1 MPGQGIPRR
10 RPPPDMSLSTSDLAH
25 LVTALVLLLAAA
37 HGCGYLFRRF
47 RQPAVLGEVM
57 GGLLL
62 GPTVL
67 GRLLPDWQR
76 WVFSD
81 NPQTVTVLGAI
92 YQLGLLLLMF
102 SSGGEV
108 RTLFEKGEGRTVAL
122 ITLTGTTV
130 PFLLGLWL
138 LRFLDTAPY
147 LGPARSP
154 AAFAFVFAIGIA
166 VTSIPVISRIL
177 YDLKLLETSFAR
189 IVLSVAVVE
198 DVLLYILVAIALS
211 LVGRGKESLFGVP
224 GMLRI
229 RGTSYAGLAYYTS
242 VPLIF
247 LVLSL
252 FIGPI
257 AYRWVSGLRCNVFCQ
272 GSSVGYLLV
281 ILLVMAGTAAS
292 LGVTPMFGALMAGIV
307 TSQVIESPERPRQVI
322 AAFSFAFFIPIYFAI
337 VGLKLDLV
345 RSFPVAFFALFLV
358 FACAVKALSIYA
370 GARLAGE
377 PRATS
382 WNLAVAMN
390 ARGGPGI
397 VLASLAYESEIISES
412 FYAILVML
420 SLVTSLL
427 AGSWLDLAVR
437 RGWKIR

>member
-1 MPGQGIPRR
+1 
-10 RPPPDMSLSTSDLAH
+10 MSLSTSDLAH

-37 HGCGYLFRRF
+37 HGCGYLFRRL
-47 RQPAVLGEVM
+47 RQPPVLGEVL

-62 GPTVL
+62 GPTVF
-67 GRLLPDWQR
+67 GRFLPEWQE

-81 NPQTVTVLGAI
+81 NPPTATVLGAI

-102 SSGGEV
+102 SSGAEV
-108 RTLFEKGEGRTVAL
+108 RTLFQKGEGKAVGL

-130 PFLLGLWL
+130 PMLLGLVL
-138 LRFLDTAPY
+138 LHFLDTGPY
-147 LGPARSP
+147 LGAAHSQT
-154 AAFAFVFAIGIA
+154 AFAFVFAIGIA

-177 YDLKLLETSFAR
+177 YDLKLLETAFAR
-189 IVLSVAVVE
+189 IVLSTAVVE

-211 LVGRGKESLFGVP
+211 LVGHGEQAPFGVP
-224 GMLRI
+224 GMLRL
-229 RGTSYAGLAYYTS
+229 RGTSYAGVAYYTS
-242 VPLIF
+242 VPLVF
-247 LVLSL
+247 LLLSL
-252 FIGPI
+252 LVGPI
-257 AYRWVSGLRCNVFCQ
+257 VYRWVSGLRYNLLSQ

-281 ILLVMAGTAAS
+281 VLLVMAGMATT

-307 TSQVIESPERPRQVI
+307 TSQVADDPERPRQVI
-322 AAFSFAFFIPIYFAI
+322 ARFSFAFFIPIYFAV

-345 RSFPVAFFALFLV
+345 HAFPAGFFVAFLV
-358 FACAVKALSIYA
+358 FACVVKALSVYA

-377 PRATS
+377 RPADA

-397 VLASLAYESEIISES
+397 VLASLAYEARIINES
-412 FYAILVML
+412 FYAVLVML

-427 AGSWLDLAVR
+427 AGSWLDFAIR
-437 RGWKIR
+437 RGWQIR